1 MSDHDDAA
9 IAQLAA
15 ANGRA
20 STQTSGTRE
29 AQQGAPGIPHPA
41 AGAPRG
47 GERTPRT
54 GRNGRGRKQGT
65 RELGRLAALRAA
77 LERRRSTR
85 TLALEAESLSTRLGW
100 AAPART
106 ISVAGV
112 HGGAGTSTLCL
123 LVAHAIARYGESP
136 ALTVDLA
143 GRSRGGLAVLG
154 GAAGQTTAEATAA
167 AARNGGGL
175 REPFAI
181 NAAGVRIVGTDPDGV
196 TELDRS
202 HEALVARLGAVI
214 EEGHSDAHLGEVAR
228 LALGEHRT
236 WQALRWDNGHA
247 TEDVAGLLDQAAEHH
262 ALVAVDL
269 GMLDSPP
276 LAHTLAAR
284 SHLHVWVVPADAR
297 SMEITTHRLPRAPFE
312 PQGAEAICVWAR
324 NGAPVPS
331 SKRLSAL
338 GDLRG
343 CPVVRLADHGPSDDW
358 ATRLLNCLAG
368 VSELCELAR

>member
-1 MSDHDDAA
+1 MSDHDDATVA
-9 IAQLAA
+9 ELAA

-20 STQTSGTRE
+20 SMLPPGTPEQHPPGDPPPTAGAARPPRAGPTGRLGGSGT
-29 AQQGAPGIPHPA
+29 G
-41 AGAPRG
+41 
-47 GERTPRT
+47 
-54 GRNGRGRKQGT
+54 
-65 RELGRLAALRAA
+65 ELGPLGALRAR
-77 LERRRSTR
+77 LERRRSAKA
-85 TLALEAESLSTRLGW
+85 LALEAESLSTRLGW

-112 HGGAGTSTLCL
+112 HGGAGASTLCL
-123 LVAHAIARYGESP
+123 LVAHAIARYGQDP

-154 GAAGQTTAEATAA
+154 GATGQTTAEATAA
-167 AARNGGGL
+167 AARHGARL
-175 REPFAI
+175 REPLGI
-181 NAAGVRIVGTDPDGV
+181 NAAGVRIAGTDPDGV
-196 TELDRS
+196 AELDRS
-202 HEALVARLGAVI
+202 HEALAARMAAAL
-214 EEGHSDAHLGEVAR
+214 EEGHSDSQLGKLAR
-228 LALGEHRT
+228 LALGEHRR
-236 WQALRWDNGHA
+236 WQALRWDNGAA
-247 TEDVAGLLDQAAEHH
+247 TEDVGGLLDQAPDHH

-284 SHLHVWVVPADAR
+284 SQLHVWVVPAEAR
-297 SMEITTHRLPRAPFE
+297 SLQIATQRLPRAPFE
-312 PQGAEAICVWAR
+312 PQGTEAICVWAR
-324 NGAPVPS
+324 DGAPVPS

-358 ATRLLNCLAG
+358 ATRLLRCLSG